1 MTDTRTIFLSTDG
14 RHVTLTADPT
24 EQMDLI
30 RQVPGTCGW
39 FASMSGDYYR
49 RGEVL
54 LMQIMAVGD
63 SIADRSDDRWDE
75 AVAAFQAA
83 RKR

>member
-1 MTDTRTIFLSTDG
+1 MTEPRTIFLSTDG
-14 RHVTLTADPT
+14 RHVTLAADPA

-39 FASMSGDYYR
+39 FASMTGDYYR
-49 RGEVL
+49 RGKVSL
-54 LMQIMAVGD
+54 VRGDAVGGAVD
-63 SIADRSDDRWDE
+63 LLWDE

>member
-1 MTDTRTIFLSTDG
+1 MNEPRTIFLSTDG
-14 RHVTLTADPT
+14 RHVTLASDPA

-30 RQVPGTCGW
+30 RKTPGVCGW
-39 FASMSGDYYR
+39 FAAMSGDYYR
-49 RGEVL
+49 RGKISLARGE
-54 LMQIMAVGD
+54 AVGG
-63 SIADRSDDRWDE
+63 AEYPLWGE